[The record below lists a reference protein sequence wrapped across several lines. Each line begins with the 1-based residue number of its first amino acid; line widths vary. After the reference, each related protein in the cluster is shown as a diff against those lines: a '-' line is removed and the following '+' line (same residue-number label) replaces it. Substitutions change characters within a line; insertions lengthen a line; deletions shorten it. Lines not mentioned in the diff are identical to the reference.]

1 MSPIDVGTCLL
12 RLGCY
17 CKHGVLSFFEA
28 GTMAAFFYLV
38 DIRPIEAAPKK
49 EWLVDLLCT
58 EHKRFPK
65 ESACAVAE
73 SAVRQHFGNAAIIGY
88 RAASEYTGT
97 LPSNLGTAHFNAPC
111 GCRAWPMPY

>member
-1 MSPIDVGTCLL
+1 MP
-12 RLGCY
+12 
-17 CKHGVLSFFEA
+17 
-28 GTMAAFFYLV
+28 AFFYIV
-38 DIRPIEAAPKK
+38 DLRPSEAAAKK

-58 EHKRFPK
+58 DHKRLPK
-65 ESACAVAE
+65 DSAIKIAE

-111 GCRAWPMPY
+111 GCRTSHMQYCYPASRLAICLRRTPLYPDIS

>member
-1 MSPIDVGTCLL
+1 ML
-12 RLGCY
+12 Y
-17 CKHGVLSFFEA
+17 CSLFHA
-28 GTMAAFFYLV
+28 GIMAAFFYIV

>member
-1 MSPIDVGTCLL
+1 MP
-12 RLGCY
+12 
-17 CKHGVLSFFEA
+17 
-28 GTMAAFFYLV
+28 AFFYIV
-38 DIRPIEAAPKK
+38 DLRPSEAAAKK

-58 EHKRFPK
+58 DHKRLPK
-65 ESACAVAE
+65 DSAIKIAE

-97 LPSNLGTAHFNAPC
+97 LPSNLGTAHFKAPC